1 MNIIS
6 VSGNVARDIEIRHT
20 PSGDAVGSF
29 TVADNQGKDKQAI
42 FWRCQLW
49 GKRAESLGPYIR
61 SGQAVTVVGQVTER
75 EWTDKEGAQRKTMEI
90 RVTDLALQGG
100 RRDDAPRQAAKHAP
114 QKSHQAA
121 DDFSDIPY

>member
-29 TVADNQGKDKQAI
+29 SVADNQGKDKPAI

-49 GKRAESLGPYIR
+49 GKRAESLAPYIK
-61 SGQAVTVVGQVTER
+61 SGQSVTVAGQVTER

-90 RVTDLALQGG
+90 RVTDLALHGG
-100 RRDDAPRQAAKHAP
+100 RRDDAPRQASKPTP
-114 QKSHQAA
+114 QKSHQAG
-121 DDFSDIPY
+121 DDFSDIPF